1 MMGHTYS
8 GTRCSGE
15 RSLQRAATEI
25 RWPALWAVVLLFAWP
40 PTQTAAEFPTKPGG
54 IPSLAPLMEDVT
66 PGVVNIATRG
76 HVRIERTPFFDDPG
90 FREFFENP
98 SLRRF
103 FNLPEE
109 PVGREVQ
116 SIGSG
121 VIVDAEEGYVLTNHH
136 VIAQADDILVTL
148 KDGRRVEAKLL
159 GSDPGTDI
167 AVLRIEPER
176 LHSVPLGNSEE
187 LEVGD
192 FVVAIGNPFGLGQ
205 TVTMGIVSALG
216 RHGLR
221 AEGYEDFIQTDASIN
236 PGNSGGALVDL
247 QGRLVGINTAIIGP
261 AGGNIG
267 IGFAIP
273 VNIVHE
279 VMDQIVAFGVV
290 RRGRLGVLI
299 RDLTPEP
306 AQGLGIDTA
315 KGVIIEEVVPDS
327 AADRAGIQ
335 PGDVILRVNGE
346 EVVDSA
352 ALRTKI
358 GLSRVGEVVRLEV
371 LRGDRKIQV
380 AIQIEEAPTQGE

>member
-1 MMGHTYS
+1 
-8 GTRCSGE
+8 
-15 RSLQRAATEI
+15 
-25 RWPALWAVVLLFAWP
+25 
-40 PTQTAAEFPTKPGG
+40 
-54 IPSLAPLMEDVT
+54 MEDVT

-76 HVRIERTPFFDDPG
+76 HVEIEQTPFFAHPG

-103 FNLPEE
+103 FSLPEE
-109 PVGREVQ
+109 PVGREFQ

-121 VIVDAEEGYVLTNHH
+121 VIVDAEDGYVLTNHH

-148 KDGRRVEAKLL
+148 KDGRRIEAELL
-159 GSDPGTDI
+159 GSDPATDI
-167 AVLRIEPER
+167 AVLKIEPDR
-176 LHSVPLGNSEE
+176 LLSVPFGNSKE

-221 AEGYEDFIQTDASIN
+221 AEGYEEFIQTDASIN

-273 VNIVHE
+273 VNIARE
-279 VMDQIVAFGVV
+279 IMDQIVAFGVV

-299 RDLTPEP
+299 RDLTPEL
-306 AQGLGIDTA
+306 AQSLGIDRT
-315 KGVIIEEVVPDS
+315 KGAVIEKVIPDS
-327 AADRAGIQ
+327 AAEQAGLQ
-335 PGDVILRVNGE
+335 PGDLIIGVNE
-346 EVVDSA
+346 EEIVNSA
-352 ALRTKI
+352 TLRTKI
-358 GLSRVGEVVRLEV
+358 GLLRVGEIARLEI
-371 LRGDRKIQV
+371 LRGGRKTQIAV
-380 AIQIEEAPTQGE
+380 RIEEAPAQSE

>member
-1 MMGHTYS
+1 
-8 GTRCSGE
+8 
-15 RSLQRAATEI
+15 
-25 RWPALWAVVLLFAWP
+25 
-40 PTQTAAEFPTKPGG
+40 
-54 IPSLAPLMEDVT
+54 MEDVT

>member
-1 MMGHTYS
+1 
-8 GTRCSGE
+8 
-15 RSLQRAATEI
+15 
-25 RWPALWAVVLLFAWP
+25 
-40 PTQTAAEFPTKPGG
+40 
-54 IPSLAPLMEDVT
+54 
-66 PGVVNIATRG
+66 
-76 HVRIERTPFFDDPG
+76 
-90 FREFFENP
+90 
-98 SLRRF
+98 
-103 FNLPEE
+103 
-109 PVGREVQ
+109 
-116 SIGSG
+116 
-121 VIVDAEEGYVLTNHH
+121 
-136 VIAQADDILVTL
+136 
-148 KDGRRVEAKLL
+148 
-159 GSDPGTDI
+159 
-167 AVLRIEPER
+167 
-176 LHSVPLGNSEE
+176 
-187 LEVGD
+187 
-192 FVVAIGNPFGLGQ
+192 VVAIGNPFGLGQ